1 MRNTGSGFSGL
12 ISFMLTSLI
21 SLKSEGLS
29 SLLQHRSSEA
39 SVLWHSAFFML
50 RVSHRYVTTGKTI
63 ALTIGIFVSK
73 VMSLLFNMLYRFV
86 IAFLLRSKHLLITCL
101 IGPKWVIQKY
111 LVAREVEKSN
121 IWIRVTALS
130 RLDKTSHDSPLLAGN
145 IAVLKQ
151 IGKNAVKK
159 VLGR

>member
-63 ALTIGIFVSK
+63 ALTIGTFVGK
-73 VMSLLFNMLYRFV
+73 VASLIFNMLSRLV
-86 IAFLLRSKHLLITCL
+86 IAFVPRSRHLIISWLQSPSAAILEPRKQSLPLRYS
-101 IGPKWVIQKY
+101 V
-111 LVAREVEKSN
+111 
-121 IWIRVTALS
+121 
-130 RLDKTSHDSPLLAGN
+130 
-145 IAVLKQ
+145 
-151 IGKNAVKK
+151 NAV
-159 VLGR
+159 VYLF

>member
-1 MRNTGSGFSGL
+1 MVQ
-12 ISFMLTSLI
+12 
-21 SLKSEGLS
+21 LS
-29 SLLQHRSSEA
+29 HPY
-39 SVLWHSAFFML
+39 M
-50 RVSHRYVTTGKTI
+50 TTGKTI

-101 IGPKWVIQKY
+101 IGPKWIIQKY

-159 VLGR
+159 VLGRYITFGKDII